1 MNWHILTY
9 FWLITIEWSQSILYH
24 TGWCLYFNFSNNTN
38 RWAQT
43 QYHSLRAS
51 SIKTAMVYCRMCWW
65 RARSHA
71 LQTPPHTLCQLQVI
85 CLAGCS
91 NTWDIRRRS
100 ANPAATAHRR
110 PICDV
115 HTHTHGGWRT
125 LVCVNEKREK
135 IKRQNTNL
143 IVKKTNHRQW
153 KINYDWASANSE
165 Q

>member
-24 TGWCLYFNFSNNTN
+24 TGWCLYFNFSNNMN

-100 ANPAATAHRR
+100 ANPAATAHRMR
-110 PICDV
+110 Q
-115 HTHTHGGWRT
+115 THLWCSHAYTRRLKDT
-125 LVCVNEKREK
+125 RVRQRKTRENK
-135 IKRQNTNL
+135 ATKY
-143 IVKKTNHRQW
+143 KS
-153 KINYDWASANSE
+153 DC
-165 Q
+165 